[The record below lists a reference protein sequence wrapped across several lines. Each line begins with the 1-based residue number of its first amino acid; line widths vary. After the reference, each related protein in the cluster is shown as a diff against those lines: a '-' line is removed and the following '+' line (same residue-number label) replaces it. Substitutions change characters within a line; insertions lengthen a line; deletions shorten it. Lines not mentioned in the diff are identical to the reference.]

1 MHVCILVYIIL
12 KNTLKQFYLYFFIYN
27 INTSNS

>member
-1 MHVCILVYIIL
+1 MFGILVYIIL
-12 KNTLKQFYLYFFIYN
+12 KNTLKQFYLNFFIYN